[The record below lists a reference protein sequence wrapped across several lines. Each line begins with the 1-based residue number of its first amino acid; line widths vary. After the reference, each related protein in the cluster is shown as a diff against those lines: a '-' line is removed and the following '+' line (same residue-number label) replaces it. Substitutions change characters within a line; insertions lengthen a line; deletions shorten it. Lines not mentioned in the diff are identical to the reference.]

1 MGIDSNT
8 PPLFWK
14 LILLKANMDRNTVT
28 FTLPLLE
35 HRLWTPSER
44 HMEKDGGEVQRVRG
58 TDGQIDK
65 RELNMKK
72 QGVWL
77 LPFHMVSKEVFYPS
91 V

>member
-1 MGIDSNT
+1 
-8 PPLFWK
+8 
-14 LILLKANMDRNTVT
+14 
-28 FTLPLLE
+28 
-35 HRLWTPSER
+35 
-44 HMEKDGGEVQRVRG
+44 MEKDGGEVQRVRG

-77 LPFHMVSKEVFYPS
+77 LPFHMMSKEVFYLS